1 MEDKWSWTSNQM
13 LAIYIAIGV
22 VIAGVASWLIL
33 RKTVRTRMGMEK
45 QLRQDPDIND
55 WLVIFGWT
63 PKALYFPTILLA
75 VLASILMFMQESGW
89 KIFAGINPKTVGGVW
104 FAVFFVNFLIEEYH
118 VTIKILIIT
127 AVGTGFLLLWLHL
140 LGWVMGFLGLFKS
153 LAFSISGTGYLLI
166 AIFGLLTILVSWLQG
181 LFYYVAITPNFLNV
195 QVGPA
200 EAGEQIGRE
209 DYNTKIDTAD
219 FLERLL
225 GFGRISIT
233 FKDKSRPPLTLLVWR
248 IEKKA
253 EMLERVRAKF
263 AIDYP
268 QQQRAA
274 ATEVKLPPP
283 EPPTPPSPPTPPA
296 QSPTEPV
303 QG

>member
-13 LAIYIAIGV
+13 LAIYIAVGV
-22 VIAGVASWLIL
+22 VIVGVASWFIL

-118 VTIKILIIT
+118 INIKILIIT
-127 AVGTGFLLLWLHL
+127 VVGTGFLLLWLHL
-140 LGWVMGFLGLFKS
+140 LGWVTGFLSLFKS

-166 AIFGLLTILVSWLQG
+166 AVFGLLTIL
-181 LFYYVAITPNFLNV
+181 
-195 QVGPA
+195 
-200 EAGEQIGRE
+200 
-209 DYNTKIDTAD
+209 
-219 FLERLL
+219 
-225 GFGRISIT
+225 
-233 FKDKSRPPLTLLVWR
+233 
-248 IEKKA
+248 
-253 EMLERVRAKF
+253 
-263 AIDYP
+263 
-268 QQQRAA
+268 
-274 ATEVKLPPP
+274 
-283 EPPTPPSPPTPPA
+283 
-296 QSPTEPV
+296 
-303 QG
+303 

>member
-13 LAIYIAIGV
+13 LAIYIAVGV
-22 VIAGVASWLIL
+22 VIVGVASWFIL

-104 FAVFFVNFLIEEYH
+104 FAVFFLNFLIEEYH
-118 VTIKILIIT
+118 VTIKILLIT
-127 AVGTGFLLLWLHL
+127 VVGAGFLLLWLHL
-140 LGWVMGFLGLFKS
+140 LGWVTGFLGLFKS

-166 AIFGLLTILVSWLQG
+166 AIFGLLTIAISWLQG

-209 DYNTKIDTAD
+209 DYNTKVDTAD

-268 QQQRAA
+268 QQQRAG
-274 ATEVKLPPP
+274 TSEVKLPPP
-283 EPPTPPSPPTPPA
+283 EPPMPPEPPA
-296 QSPTEPV
+296 QNPPEPA

>member
-13 LAIYIAIGV
+13 LAIYIAVGV
-22 VIAGVASWLIL
+22 VIVGVASWFIL

-104 FAVFFVNFLIEEYH
+104 FAVFFLNFLIEEYH
-118 VTIKILIIT
+118 VTIKILLIT
-127 AVGTGFLLLWLHL
+127 VVGAGFLLLWLHL
-140 LGWVMGFLGLFKS
+140 LGWVTGFLGLFTS

-166 AIFGLLTILVSWLQG
+166 AIFGLLTIAISWLQG

-209 DYNTKIDTAD
+209 DYNTKVDTAD

-268 QQQRAA
+268 QQQRAG
-274 ATEVKLPPP
+274 TPEVRLPPP
-283 EPPTPPSPPTPPA
+283 EPPMPPTPP
-296 QSPTEPV
+296 QSPTEPA

>member
-1 MEDKWSWTSNQM
+1 MEDKWSWTSNGM

-22 VIAGVASWLIL
+22 AIVGVATWLIM

-45 QLRQDPDIND
+45 QLRLDPDIND

-63 PKALYFPTILLA
+63 PKALYFPTILVA

-89 KIFAGINPKTVGGVW
+89 RVFAGINPKTVGGVW
-104 FAVFFVNFLIEEYH
+104 FAVFFLNFLIEEYH
-118 VTIKILIIT
+118 INIKILIIT
-127 AVGTGFLLLWLHL
+127 VVSTGFLLLWLHL
-140 LGWVMGFLGLFKS
+140 LGWVTGFLGLFKS

-166 AIFGLLTILVSWLQG
+166 ALIGLLTIGISWLRG
-181 LFYYVAITPNFLNV
+181 LFFYTAITPNFLNL
-195 QVGPA
+195 QEGPT

-209 DYNTKIDTAD
+209 DYNTKIDTGD
-219 FLERLL
+219 FLERLM

-248 IEKKA
+248 VEKKA
-253 EMLERVRAKF
+253 EMLEKVRAKF

-268 QQQRAA
+268 QQRVV
-274 ATEVKLPPP
+274 ATEVKQPPAPEAPVPP
-283 EPPTPPSPPTPPA
+283 EPPTPPA
-296 QSPTEPV
+296 EGPTESV

>member
-13 LAIYIAIGV
+13 LALYIAIGV
-22 VIAGVASWLIL
+22 VIVGVATWLIM

-45 QLRQDPDIND
+45 QLRLDPDIND

-63 PKALYFPTILLA
+63 PKALYFPTILVA
-75 VLASILMFMQESGW
+75 VLASILMFMHESGW

-104 FAVFFVNFLIEEYH
+104 FAVFFLNFLIEEYH
-118 VTIKILIIT
+118 INIKILIIT
-127 AVGTGFLLLWLHL
+127 VVSTGFLLLWLHL
-140 LGWVMGFLGLFKS
+140 LGWVTGFLGLFKS

-166 AIFGLLTILVSWLQG
+166 ALIGLLTIGISWLRG
-181 LFYYVAITPNFLNV
+181 LFFYTAITPNFLNL
-195 QVGPA
+195 QEGPT

-209 DYNTKIDTAD
+209 DYNTKIDTGD
-219 FLERLL
+219 FLERLM

-248 IEKKA
+248 VEKKA
-253 EMLERVRAKF
+253 EMLEKVRAKF

-268 QQQRAA
+268 QQRVV
-274 ATEVKLPPP
+274 ATEVKQPPAP
-283 EPPTPPSPPTPPA
+283 EAPVPPTPPA
-296 QSPTEPV
+296 PPAEGPTESA